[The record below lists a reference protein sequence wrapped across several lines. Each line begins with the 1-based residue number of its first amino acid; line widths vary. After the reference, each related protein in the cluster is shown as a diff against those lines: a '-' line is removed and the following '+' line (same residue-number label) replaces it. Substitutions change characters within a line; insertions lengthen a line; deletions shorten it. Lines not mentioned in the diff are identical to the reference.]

1 MVGKLLGG
9 GLVLLGTAFLCRAE
23 TRTRRQQTERL
34 AELSAALSEMAAGI
48 RSLRRTLPCLL
59 RQQTRRPLC
68 GAYFG
73 AVLEGLESGQPLPD
87 AWADAFRQL
96 EPPEAGRVL
105 RDTEL
110 TGDEEKLTAALL
122 YAARQLKDACRRRGE
137 QLDRLAD
144 TRRRDRR
151 QQERLLWTAALSG
164 AALFIILLM

>member
-1 MVGKLLGG
+1 MVGKILGG
-9 GLVLLGTAFLCRAE
+9 GLVLLGTALLCRAE

-110 TGDEEKLTAALL
+110 TGDEERIVSALTSA
-122 YAARQLKDACRRRGE
+122 ACR
-137 QLDRLAD
+137 LDRLTD

-164 AALFIILLM
+164 AGLFIILLM

>member
-9 GLVLLGTAFLCRAE
+9 GLVLLGTALLCRAE

-110 TGDEEKLTAALL
+110 TGDEE
-122 YAARQLKDACRRRGE
+122 
-137 QLDRLAD
+137 
-144 TRRRDRR
+144 RRDFTS
-151 QQERLLWTAALSG
+151 TAGPAGGYPAAGPAAAG
-164 AALFIILLM
+164 AAFVDRRPVRGGTVYHLTDVEDDTWMWI

>member
-9 GLVLLGTAFLCRAE
+9 GLVLLGTALLCRAE

-110 TGDEEKLTAALL
+110 TGDEE
-122 YAARQLKDACRRRGE
+122 RIGIRPDVRRPAGWTGWRIPGGGTGGS
-137 QLDRLAD
+137 RSGFCGPPPCPG
-144 TRRRDRR
+144 RDC
-151 QQERLLWTAALSG
+151 LSSY
-164 AALFIILLM
+164 

>member
-9 GLVLLGTAFLCRAE
+9 GLVLLGTALLCRAE

-110 TGDEEKLTAALL
+110 TGDEERIVSALTSA
-122 YAARQLKDACRRRGE
+122 ACR
-137 QLDRLAD
+137 LDRLTD

-164 AALFIILLM
+164 AGLFIILLM

>member
-9 GLVLLGTAFLCRAE
+9 GLVLLGTALLCRAE
-23 TRTRRQQTERL
+23 TRTRRQQTDRL

-96 EPPEAGRVL
+96 EPPEAGPVL

-110 TGDEEKLTAALL
+110 TGDEERIVSALTSAA
-122 YAARQLKDACRRRGE
+122 C

-144 TRRRDRR
+144 TRRRDWR

-164 AALFIILLM
+164 AGLFIILLM

>member
-9 GLVLLGTAFLCRAE
+9 GLVLLGTALVCRAE

-87 AWADAFRQL
+87 AWAEAFRQL

-110 TGDEEKLTAALL
+110 TGDEERIVSALTAAVHRL
-122 YAARQLKDACRRRGE
+122 E
-137 QLDRLAD
+137 ELAD
-144 TRRRDRR
+144 RRRRDSR
-151 QQERLLWTAALSG
+151 QRERLLWAAALSG
-164 AALFIILLM
+164 AGLFIILLI

>member
-1 MVGKLLGG
+1 
-9 GLVLLGTAFLCRAE
+9 
-23 TRTRRQQTERL
+23 
-34 AELSAALSEMAAGI
+34 MAAGI

-110 TGDEEKLTAALL
+110 TGDEERIVSALTAAVHRL
-122 YAARQLKDACRRRGE
+122 E
-137 QLDRLAD
+137 ELAD
-144 TRRRDRR
+144 RRRRDSR
-151 QQERLLWTAALSG
+151 QRERLLWAAALSG
-164 AALFIILLM
+164 AGLFIILLI

>member
-9 GLVLLGTAFLCRAE
+9 GLVLLGTALLCRAE

-110 TGDEEKLTAALL
+110 TGDEERIVSALPSAACRLARL
-122 YAARQLKDACRRRGE
+122 AATRRRG
-137 QLDRLAD
+137 
-144 TRRRDRR
+144 RR

-164 AALFIILLM
+164 AGLFIILLM

>member
-9 GLVLLGTAFLCRAE
+9 GLVLLGTALWCRGEIQARRRE
-23 TRTRRQQTERL
+23 TDRA

-110 TGDEEKLTAALL
+110 TGDEERIVSALTAAVHRL
-122 YAARQLKDACRRRGE
+122 E
-137 QLDRLAD
+137 ELAD
-144 TRRRDRR
+144 RRRRDSR
-151 QQERLLWTAALSG
+151 QRERLLWAAALSG
-164 AALFIILLM
+164 AGLFIILLI

>member
-9 GLVLLGTAFLCRAE
+9 GLVLLGTALLCRAE

-34 AELSAALSEMAAGI
+34 GGGSGGLAAGI

-110 TGDEEKLTAALL
+110 TGDEERIVSALTSA
-122 YAARQLKDACRRRGE
+122 ACR
-137 QLDRLAD
+137 LDRLAD

-164 AALFIILLM
+164 AGLFIILLM

>member
-9 GLVLLGTAFLCRAE
+9 ELVLLGTALLCRAE

-96 EPPEAGRVL
+96 EPPEAAEIL

-110 TGDEEKLTAALL
+110 TGDEERIVSALTAAVHRL
-122 YAARQLKDACRRRGE
+122 E
-137 QLDRLAD
+137 ELAD
-144 TRRRDRR
+144 RRRRDSR
-151 QQERLLWTAALSG
+151 QRERLLWAAALSG
-164 AALFIILLM
+164 AGLFIILLM

>member
-9 GLVLLGTAFLCRAE
+9 GLVLLGTALLCRAE
-23 TRTRRQQTERL
+23 TRTRRQETERL

-59 RQQTRRPLC
+59 RQQTGRPLC

-73 AVLEGLESGQPLPD
+73 AVLVGLESGHPLSD

-110 TGDEEKLTAALL
+110 TGDEERIVSALTSA
-122 YAARQLKDACRRRGE
+122 ACR
-137 QLDRLAD
+137 LDRLAD
-144 TRRRDRR
+144 ARRRDRR

-164 AALFIILLM
+164 AGLFIILLM

>member
-9 GLVLLGTAFLCRAE
+9 GLVLLGTSLLCRAE

-110 TGDEEKLTAALL
+110 TGDEERIVSALTAAVHRL
-122 YAARQLKDACRRRGE
+122 E
-137 QLDRLAD
+137 ELAD
-144 TRRRDRR
+144 RRRRDSR
-151 QQERLLWTAALSG
+151 QRERLLWAAALSG
-164 AALFIILLM
+164 AGLFIILLI

>member
-9 GLVLLGTAFLCRAE
+9 GLVLLGTSLLCRAE
-23 TRTRRQQTERL
+23 TRTR
-34 AELSAALSEMAAGI
+34 
-48 RSLRRTLPCLL
+48 

-110 TGDEEKLTAALL
+110 TGDEERIVSALTAAVHRL
-122 YAARQLKDACRRRGE
+122 E
-137 QLDRLAD
+137 ELAD
-144 TRRRDRR
+144 RRRRDSR
-151 QQERLLWTAALSG
+151 QRERLLWAAALSG
-164 AALFIILLM
+164 AGLFIILLI

>member
-9 GLVLLGTAFLCRAE
+9 GLVLLGTALLCRAE

-110 TGDEEKLTAALL
+110 TGDEERIVSALTAAVHRL
-122 YAARQLKDACRRRGE
+122 E
-137 QLDRLAD
+137 ELAD
-144 TRRRDRR
+144 RRRRDSR
-151 QQERLLWTAALSG
+151 QRERLLWAAALSG
-164 AALFIILLM
+164 AGLFIILLI

>member
-9 GLVLLGTAFLCRAE
+9 GLVLLGTALLCRAE

-73 AVLEGLESGQPLPD
+73 AVLEGLESGQPLP
-87 AWADAFRQL
+87 AGPAGGYPAAGPAAAGAAF
-96 EPPEAGRVL
+96 V
-105 RDTEL
+105 
-110 TGDEEKLTAALL
+110 
-122 YAARQLKDACRRRGE
+122 
-137 QLDRLAD
+137 
-144 TRRRDRR
+144 DRR
-151 QQERLLWTAALSG
+151 PVRGGTVYHLTDVEDDTWMW
-164 AALFIILLM
+164 I

>member
-9 GLVLLGTAFLCRAE
+9 GLVLLGTALLCRAE

-87 AWADAFRQL
+87 AWADAFWQL

-110 TGDEEKLTAALL
+110 TGDEERIVSALTSA
-122 YAARQLKDACRRRGE
+122 ACR
-137 QLDRLAD
+137 LDRLAD
-144 TRRRDRR
+144 TRWRDRR

-164 AALFIILLM
+164 AGLFIILLM

>member
-9 GLVLLGTAFLCRAE
+9 GLVLLGTALLCRAE
-23 TRTRRQQTERL
+23 TRTRRQQTERP
-34 AELSAALSEMAAGI
+34 AALSEMAAGI

-73 AVLEGLESGQPLPD
+73 AVLESLESGQPLPD

-110 TGDEEKLTAALL
+110 TGDEERIVSALTSA
-122 YAARQLKDACRRRGE
+122 ACR
-137 QLDRLAD
+137 LDRLAD

>member
-9 GLVLLGTAFLCRAE
+9 GLVLLGTALLCRAE

-87 AWADAFRQL
+87 AWADA
-96 EPPEAGRVL
+96 
-105 RDTEL
+105 
-110 TGDEEKLTAALL
+110 
-122 YAARQLKDACRRRGE
+122 CR
-137 QLDRLAD
+137 LDRLAD

-164 AALFIILLM
+164 AGLFIILLM

>member
-9 GLVLLGTAFLCRAE
+9 GLVLLGTALLCRAE

-110 TGDEEKLTAALL
+110 TGDEERIVSALTSAAS
-122 YAARQLKDACRRRGE
+122 R
-137 QLDRLAD
+137 LDRLAD

-151 QQERLLWTAALSG
+151 QQERLLWTTALSG

>member
-9 GLVLLGTAFLCRAE
+9 GLVLLGTALLCRAE

-110 TGDEEKLTAALL
+110 TGDEERIVSALTSA
-122 YAARQLKDACRRRGE
+122 ACR
-137 QLDRLAD
+137 LVRLAD

>member
-9 GLVLLGTAFLCRAE
+9 GLVLLGTALLCRAE

-105 RDTEL
+105 QDTEL
-110 TGDEEKLTAALL
+110 TGDEERIVSALTSA
-122 YAARQLKDACRRRGE
+122 ACRLG
-137 QLDRLAD
+137 RLAD

-164 AALFIILLM
+164 AGLFIILLM

>member
-1 MVGKLLGG
+1 MVGKFLGG
-9 GLVLLGTAFLCRAE
+9 GLVLLGTALLCRAE

-110 TGDEEKLTAALL
+110 TGDEERIVSALTSA
-122 YAARQLKDACRRRGE
+122 ACR
-137 QLDRLAD
+137 LDRLTD

-164 AALFIILLM
+164 AGLFIILLM

>member
-9 GLVLLGTAFLCRAE
+9 GLVLLGTALLCRAE

-110 TGDEEKLTAALL
+110 TGDEERIVSALTSA
-122 YAARQLKDACRRRGE
+122 ACR
-137 QLDRLAD
+137 LDRLED

-164 AALFIILLM
+164 AGLFIILLM

>member
-9 GLVLLGTAFLCRAE
+9 GWVLLGTALLCRAE
-23 TRTRRQQTERL
+23 TRTRRQQTDRL

-87 AWADAFRQL
+87 AWAD
-96 EPPEAGRVL
+96 
-105 RDTEL
+105 
-110 TGDEEKLTAALL
+110 
-122 YAARQLKDACRRRGE
+122 
-137 QLDRLAD
+137 

-164 AALFIILLM
+164 AGLFIILLM

>member
-9 GLVLLGTAFLCRAE
+9 GLVLLGTALLCRTE
-23 TRTRRQQTERL
+23 TRTRRQETERL

-48 RSLRRTLPCLL
+48 RSLRRTLPCLV
-59 RQQTRRPLC
+59 RQQTGRPLC

-87 AWADAFRQL
+87 AWAEAFRQL

-110 TGDEEKLTAALL
+110 TGDEERIVSALTSA
-122 YAARQLKDACRRRGE
+122 ACR
-137 QLDRLAD
+137 LDRLAD

-164 AALFIILLM
+164 AGLFIILLM

>member
-9 GLVLLGTAFLCRAE
+9 GLVLLGTALLCRAE

-48 RSLRRTLPCLL
+48 RSLRRTLLCLL

-110 TGDEEKLTAALL
+110 TGDEERIVSALTSA
-122 YAARQLKDACRRRGE
+122 ACR
-137 QLDRLAD
+137 LDRLTD

-164 AALFIILLM
+164 AGLFIILLM

>member
-9 GLVLLGTAFLCRAE
+9 GLVLLGTALLCRAE

-73 AVLEGLESGQPLPD
+73 AVLKGLESGQPLPD

-110 TGDEEKLTAALL
+110 TGDEERIVSALTSAV
-122 YAARQLKDACRRRGE
+122 CR
-137 QLDRLAD
+137 LDRLAD

-164 AALFIILLM
+164 AGLFIILLM

>member
-9 GLVLLGTAFLCRAE
+9 GLVLLGTALLCRAE

-110 TGDEEKLTAALL
+110 TGDEERIVSALTAAVHRL
-122 YAARQLKDACRRRGE
+122 E
-137 QLDRLAD
+137 ELAD
-144 TRRRDRR
+144 RRRRDSR
-151 QQERLLWTAALSG
+151 QRERLLWTAALSG
-164 AALFIILLM
+164 AGLFIILLM

>member
-9 GLVLLGTAFLCRAE
+9 GLVLLGTALLCRAE

-110 TGDEEKLTAALL
+110 TGDEERIVSALTSAS
-122 YAARQLKDACRRRGE
+122 CR
-137 QLDRLAD
+137 LDRLAD

-164 AALFIILLM
+164 AGLFIILLM

>member
-110 TGDEEKLTAALL
+110 TGDEERIVSALTSAS
-122 YAARQLKDACRRRGE
+122 CR
-137 QLDRLAD
+137 LDRLAD

>member
-9 GLVLLGTAFLCRAE
+9 GLVLLGTALLCRAE

-110 TGDEEKLTAALL
+110 TGDVRRLPAGPAGGYPAAGP
-122 YAARQLKDACRRRGE
+122 AAAGS
-137 QLDRLAD
+137 AFV
-144 TRRRDRR
+144 DRR
-151 QQERLLWTAALSG
+151 PVRGGTVYHLTDVEDDTWMW
-164 AALFIILLM
+164 I